1 MKSNLLT
8 AMALSSGA
16 VLLASGASAVTTNSI
31 GDCLGAGCIP
41 TTIATG
47 SGSVAIAG
55 SPLGASWTITASATG
70 SPPLAATS
78 LDSNTIAVQATG
90 GGTATVAVTQQ
101 GNSLPLGAYPY
112 LSSMSVNPGT
122 SSPAGF
128 SVVETTLNDPTNG
141 LYTQAAADVL
151 STGTFTA
158 MRADGPFSNTSLF
171 DGPAPF
177 SLTALYTITAP
188 DGCTAAAPCSFNLT
202 INLSSSTVPEP
213 ASLTVLE
220 DRRVGLGWLVRRRQG
235 LVKRI
240 SPPKGGPSGTAIPA
254 Y

>member
-1 MKSNLLT
+1 MKRIMLT
-8 AMALSSGA
+8 AIALGPG
-16 VLLASGASAVTTNSI
+16 VILCASGAAAAATISI

-55 SPLGASWTITASATG
+55 SPLGTTWTITASATG

-78 LDSNTIAVQATG
+78 LDSNTITVQAAS
-90 GGTATVAVTQQ
+90 GGTAKVAVTQQ
-101 GNSLPLGAYPY
+101 GNNFPLGAYPY

-128 SVVETTLNDPTNG
+128 SVVETTFNDPANG
-141 LYTQAAADVL
+141 LYTQAAADIL
-151 STGTFTA
+151 STDTFA
-158 MRADGPFSNTSLF
+158 AIRADGPFSNTPSV

-177 SLTALYTITAP
+177 SVTTLYTITAP

-202 INLSSSTVPEP
+202 INLSSTVPEP
-213 ASLTVLE
+213 ASLVILGSAL
-220 DRRVGLGWLVRRRQG
+220 VGLGWLGRRR
-235 LVKRI
+235 K
-240 SPPKGGPSGTAIPA
+240 PA
-254 Y
+254 